1 LEPGSEVI
9 ILDISINVE
18 ETSTIII
25 DFIKTYVQ
33 NSGCK
38 RVVLGLSGG
47 IDSSVA
53 AVLCKEAVGEKNVLC
68 LFMPD
73 DVTPSD
79 DRKHQEILLKKFD
92 LQSKTIDIGPI
103 LQQIQKACFEN
114 PGKISFSNIKA
125 RTRMILLY
133 SYANETNSLV
143 CGTSNKSEML
153 IGYFTKYGDG
163 GNDFQPLGDLYKT
176 QIFQLARYLKI
187 PKPLISKP
195 PSAGLWRG
203 QTDEKELGMSYENLD
218 KILYGLEQRLDVD
231 EIQQI
236 ADVTKSDVDRI
247 RQMIKKSQHKRRTP
261 LIPKQGVRTS
271 GIDWRVPV
279 QEG

>member
-1 LEPGSEVI
+1 MEPGSEVI

-92 LQSKTIDIGPI
+92 LQSKTIDIGAI
-103 LQQIQKACFEN
+103 VQQIQKACFEN

-203 QTDEKELGMSYENLD
+203 QTDEKELGMSYEKLD

-236 ADVTKSDVDRI
+236 VDVKKSDVDRI

-261 LIPKQGVRTS
+261 LIPKIGLRTS
-271 GIDWRVPV
+271 GVDWRVPS

>member
-1 LEPGSEVI
+1 MDL
-9 ILDISINVE
+9 SINVE
-18 ETSTIII
+18 ETSTILI

-47 IDSSVA
+47 IDSSIA
-53 AVLCKEAVGEKNVLC
+53 SFLCKEALGKNNVLC

-73 DVTPSD
+73 NATPND
-79 DRKHQEILLKKFD
+79 DRKHQEIFVKKFD
-92 LQSKTIDIGPI
+92 LQCKTIDIGSI
-103 LQQIQKACFEN
+103 VQQIQKARFEK
-114 PGKISFSNIKA
+114 PGKMTLSNIKA
-125 RTRMILLY
+125 RIRMILLY

-143 CGTSNKSEML
+143 CGTSNKSELL

-163 GNDFQPLGDLYKT
+163 GNDFQPMGDLYKT
-176 QIFQLARYLKI
+176 QIYQLARYLKI
-187 PKPLISKP
+187 PKQLISKP

-203 QTDEKELGMSYENLD
+203 QTDEEELGMSYEKLD

-236 ADVTKSDVDRI
+236 ADVTKSDVNRI
-247 RQMIKKSQHKRRTP
+247 SQMRKKSQHKRKTP
-261 LIPKQGVRTS
+261 LIPKIGLRTPGV
-271 GIDWRVPV
+271 DWRVPV

>member
-1 LEPGSEVI
+1 VI
-9 ILDISINVE
+9 RLDLSINVE
-18 ETSTIII
+18 ETSTILI

-53 AVLCKEAVGEKNVLC
+53 AVLCKEALGKNNVLC

-73 DVTPSD
+73 DATPND
-79 DRKHQEILLKKFD
+79 DRKHQEIFVKKFD
-92 LQSKTIDIGPI
+92 LKCKTIDIGSI
-103 LQQIQKACFEN
+103 IHQIQKACFEK
-114 PGKISFSNIKA
+114 PGKMILSNIKA

-176 QIFQLARYLKI
+176 QIYQLAKYLKI
-187 PKPLISKP
+187 PKQLISKP

-203 QTDEKELGMSYENLD
+203 QTDEKELGMSYEKLD

-236 ADVTKSDVDRI
+236 ADATKSDINRI
-247 RQMIKKSQHKRRTP
+247 RQMIKESQHKRRTP
-261 LIPKQGVRTS
+261 LIPKLGVRTP
-271 GIDWRVPV
+271 GVDWRVPT

>member
-53 AVLCKEAVGEKNVLC
+53 AALCKEAIGEKNVLC

-73 DVTPSD
+73 EVTPSD
-79 DRKHQEILLKKFD
+79 DRKHQEIFVKKFD
-92 LQSKTIDIGPI
+92 LQCKIIYIGAI
-103 LQQIQKACFEN
+103 AQQIQKACFEN
-114 PGKISFSNIKA
+114 PGKMTFSNIKA

-203 QTDEKELGMSYENLD
+203 QTDEKELGMSYEKLD
-218 KILYGLEQRLDVD
+218 KILYGLEQRWDFN

-236 ADVTKSDVDRI
+236 VDVTKSDVDRI
-247 RQMIKKSQHKRRTP
+247 KQLIKKSQHKRRTP
-261 LIPKQGVRTS
+261 LIPKIGLRTPGV
-271 GIDWRVPV
+271 DWRVPT

>member
-1 LEPGSEVI
+1 MI
-9 ILDISINVE
+9 IIDLSINLE

-25 DFIKTYVQ
+25 DFIRTYVQ

-53 AVLCKEAVGEKNVLC
+53 AVLCKEALGKNNVLC

-73 DVTPSD
+73 DVTPSND
-79 DRKHQEILLKKFD
+79 KKHQEIFVKKFD
-92 LQSKTIDIGPI
+92 LQCRTIEIASI
-103 LQQIQKACFEN
+103 VQQIQKTCF
-114 PGKISFSNIKA
+114 GKTEKMTLSNIKA

-133 SYANETNSLV
+133 TYANEKVCLV
-143 CGTSNKSEML
+143 CGTSNKSELL

-163 GNDFQPLGDLYKT
+163 GADLLPIGDIYKT
-176 QIFQLARYLKI
+176 QIYQLAEYLKI
-187 PKPLISKP
+187 PKSLISKAP
-195 PSAGLWRG
+195 TAGLWPG
-203 QTDEKELGMSYENLD
+203 QTDEKELGINYETLD
-218 KILYGLEQRLDVD
+218 KILYGLELKIDIEDIVK
-231 EIQQI
+231 E
-236 ADVTKSDVDRI
+236 VNVKKSDVRRI

-261 LIPKQGVRTS
+261 LIPKLGVRTP
-271 GIDWRVPV
+271 GVDWRVPT

>member
-1 LEPGSEVI
+1 
-9 ILDISINVE
+9 
-18 ETSTIII
+18 
-25 DFIKTYVQ
+25 
-33 NSGCK
+33 
-38 RVVLGLSGG
+38 
-47 IDSSVA
+47 
-53 AVLCKEAVGEKNVLC
+53 
-68 LFMPD
+68 
-73 DVTPSD
+73 
-79 DRKHQEILLKKFD
+79 
-92 LQSKTIDIGPI
+92 
-103 LQQIQKACFEN
+103 
-114 PGKISFSNIKA
+114 
-125 RTRMILLY
+125 
-133 SYANETNSLV
+133 
-143 CGTSNKSEML
+143 ML

-247 RQMIKKSQHKRRTP
+247 RQMIKKSQHKRRTT

>member
-1 LEPGSEVI
+1 MI
-9 ILDISINVE
+9 IIDLSINLE

-25 DFIKTYVQ
+25 DFIRTYVQ

-53 AVLCKEAVGEKNVLC
+53 AVLCKEALGKNNVLC

-73 DVTPSD
+73 STTPND
-79 DRKHQEILLKKFD
+79 DRKHKEVFVKKID
-92 LQSKTIDIGPI
+92 LQCKNIEIDSIV
-103 LQQIQKACFEN
+103 QQIQKTCF
-114 PGKISFSNIKA
+114 GKTEKMTLSNIKA

-133 SYANETNSLV
+133 TYANETNSLV
-143 CGTSNKSEML
+143 CGTSNKSELL

-163 GNDFQPLGDLYKT
+163 GADFSPIGDIYKT
-176 QIFQLARYLKI
+176 QIYQLAKYLKI
-187 PKPLISKP
+187 PKPLISKAP
-195 PSAGLWRG
+195 TAGLWPG
-203 QTDEKELGMSYENLD
+203 QTDEKELGINYETLD
-218 KILYGLEQRLDVD
+218 KILYGLELKIDIEDIVKK
-231 EIQQI
+231 
-236 ADVTKSDVDRI
+236 VNVKKSDVKRI

-261 LIPKQGVRTS
+261 LIPKLGVRTP
-271 GIDWRVPV
+271 GVDWRVPT

>member
-1 LEPGSEVI
+1 MI
-9 ILDISINVE
+9 IIDLSINLE

-25 DFIKTYVQ
+25 DFIRTYVQ

-53 AVLCKEAVGEKNVLC
+53 AVLCKEALGKNNVLC

-73 DVTPSD
+73 DATPSD
-79 DRKHQEILLKKFD
+79 DKKHQEIFVKKFD
-92 LQSKTIDIGPI
+92 LQCKTIEIDSIV
-103 LQQIQKACFEN
+103 QQIQKTCF
-114 PGKISFSNIKA
+114 GKTEKMTLSNIKA

-133 SYANETNSLV
+133 TYANETNSLV
-143 CGTSNKSEML
+143 CGTSNKSELL

-163 GNDFQPLGDLYKT
+163 GADFLPIGDIYKT
-176 QIFQLARYLKI
+176 QIYQLAKYLKI
-187 PKPLISKP
+187 PKSLISKAP
-195 PSAGLWRG
+195 TAGLWPG
-203 QTDEKELGMSYENLD
+203 QTDEKELGINYETLD
-218 KILYGLEQRLDVD
+218 KILYGLELKIDIEDIVKK
-231 EIQQI
+231 
-236 ADVTKSDVDRI
+236 VNVKKSDVKRI

-261 LIPKQGVRTS
+261 LIPKLGVRTP
-271 GIDWRVPV
+271 GVDWRVPT